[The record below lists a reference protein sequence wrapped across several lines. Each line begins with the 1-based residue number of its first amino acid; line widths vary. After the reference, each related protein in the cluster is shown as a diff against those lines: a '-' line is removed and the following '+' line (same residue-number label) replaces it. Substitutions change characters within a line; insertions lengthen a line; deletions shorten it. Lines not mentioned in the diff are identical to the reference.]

1 MQFDAYE
8 IQKYQQNRYPAFFVD
23 KITDLFPGKYAN
35 GIKNFSFNE
44 WFSQNRT
51 DTSVPSV
58 IIGEAM
64 EQTYLMTFLSL
75 PEYKGAKTSTVSA
88 AVEFFRNVKYG
99 ASMKT
104 EAKLLINSRGLTRGT
119 VTATVCG
126 EIVAKADFTVVIP
139 SITEKFKP
147 KKGEAK

>member
-35 GIKNFSFNE
+35 GIKNFFFNE

-64 EQTYLMTFLSL
+64 EQTYLMTFLTL
-75 PEYKGAKTSTVSA
+75 PEYKGLKTSTVSVSA
-88 AVEFFRNVKYG
+88 ELFRDVKCG
-99 ASMKT
+99 DT
-104 EAKLLINSRGLTRGT
+104 LEINAKLLINSRGLTRGT
-119 VTATVCG
+119 VSASVRG
-126 EIVAKADFTVVIP
+126 KIVAKADFTVVIP
-139 SITEKFKP
+139 SVTEKFKP
-147 KKGEAK
+147 KQEN

>member
-64 EQTYLMTFLSL
+64 EQTYLMTFLTL
-75 PEYKGAKTSTVSA
+75 PEYKGLKTSTVSVSA
-88 AVEFFRNVKYG
+88 ELFRDVKCG
-99 ASMKT
+99 DT
-104 EAKLLINSRGLTRGT
+104 LEINAKLLINSRGLTRDT
-119 VTATVCG
+119 VSASVRG
-126 EIVAKADFTVVIP
+126 KIVAKADFTVVIP
-139 SITEKFKP
+139 SVTEKFKP
-147 KKGEAK
+147 KQEN